1 MDDNRSEGAC
11 IISTKLV
18 AVTNYNLRKISMMQI
33 PEIIE
38 NRRNSYATP
47 SDEDSFIVNL
57 LRNGIEA
64 ILATQP
70 APSNGQ
76 VLDIGCGSQPFRG
89 RLESL
94 GYAYVS
100 FDLEQNAEQSVD
112 YLGAIDKFLSTQLCH
127 AAPFDFILCTEVME
141 HVADWQTAFANFAQ
155 LLAPGGKL
163 LITCPH
169 FYRLHEEPYDFWRPT
184 PYAIEHFANQAGLT
198 VIRHE
203 KAGTGWDVLGTLLAF
218 SWTFP
223 AHNRLS
229 DRIVTKLV
237 SLSRAWILKQLQRQF
252 FQSCVQ
258 LNTVLYVANIALIE
272 KPIQ

>member
-1 MDDNRSEGAC
+1 
-11 IISTKLV
+11 
-18 AVTNYNLRKISMMQI
+18 MMQMS
-33 PEIIE
+33 EIVE

-47 SDEDSFIVNL
+47 STEDSFIVNL
-57 LRNGIEA
+57 LRNGIET

-70 APSNGQ
+70 APLNGRA
-76 VLDIGCGSQPFRG
+76 LDIGCGSQPFRD

-94 GYAYVS
+94 GYTYVS
-100 FDLEQNAEQSVD
+100 FDLEQNVEQSVD
-112 YLGAIDKFLSTQLCH
+112 YLGAIDQPLPTQLCH

-141 HVADWQTAFANFAQ
+141 HVADWQTSFSNFAK

-184 PYAIEHFANQAGLT
+184 PYAIEHFANQSGLT
-198 VIRHE
+198 MIRHE

-223 AHNRLS
+223 AQNRLS

-237 SLSRAWILKQLQRQF
+237 SLSRAWIIRQLQQRSLQEH
-252 FQSCVQ
+252 VQ
-258 LNTVLYVANIALIE
+258 LNSTFYVANIVLLE
-272 KPIQ
+272 KPSSPLVHPLSITRL